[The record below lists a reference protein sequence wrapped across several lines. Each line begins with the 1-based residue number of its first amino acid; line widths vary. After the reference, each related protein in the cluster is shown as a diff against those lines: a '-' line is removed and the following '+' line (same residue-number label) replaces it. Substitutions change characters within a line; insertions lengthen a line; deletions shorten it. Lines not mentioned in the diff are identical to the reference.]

1 MAALER
7 LAAADLGK
15 RYAVRT
21 TLHWIASNLPL
32 MALALIL
39 ALLAWVVAVEE
50 GDPTLEVRYPQAIPI
65 TLSEPPQGMV
75 IVGDFDERAQIT
87 VRAPESILDSLKPDD
102 FTVGVD
108 LTNLDAGV
116 HQVPVQVTLN
126 KQPSRVLQV
135 EPEYVTLEVEP
146 EVVKTVPVRMQIVG
160 EPALGYLMRA
170 PIVVSRQVTVTG
182 PSTYVTQVVEAVTEI
197 SVQDAETSIEGEF
210 QLQIQDGEGQPVPY
224 VTWTPK
230 VTNVRIPVEPSGYYR
245 ALAVKVVLEG
255 QIAPGYRIT
264 DISVEP
270 PTVTVFGTPDVVAAL
285 PGFIE
290 TEAINVEGAQAD
302 VIERPALNASS
313 NVAVVPGQQP
323 VEVLVSVEAIESS
336 RTVEITPKL
345 QGLGPNLTATVSPET
360 VEVILSGPLPLLEIL
375 EAEDVRIVLD
385 LFELP
390 LGTHQLEPQVVVP
403 EGMTA
408 ESILPATVQVE
419 IFVAPRPTPTETSH
433 RMLGRQVIEG

>member
-1 MAALER
+1 
-7 LAAADLGK
+7 
-15 RYAVRT
+15 VRAT
-21 TLHWIASNLPL
+21 VRWIASNLLL
-32 MALALIL
+32 MALAIVL

-65 TLSEPPQGMV
+65 TRSEPPQGTV

-87 VRAPESILDSLKPDD
+87 VRAPESILNSLKPDD

-108 LTNLDAGV
+108 LTNLDQGTN
-116 HQVPVQVTLN
+116 QVPVQVTLN
-126 KQPSRVLQV
+126 KNPSRVIQV
-135 EPEYVTLEVEP
+135 EPEYVTLEIEP
-146 EVVKTVPVRMQIVG
+146 EVTKTVPVRMQIVG

-170 PIVVSRQVTVTG
+170 PIVTSRQVTVTG

-197 SVQDAETSIEGEF
+197 SVQDTETSIEGEF
-210 QLQIQDGEGQPVPY
+210 ELQIQDSEGQPVPY
-224 VTWTPK
+224 ITWMPK
-230 VTNVRIPVEPSGYYR
+230 VTNVRIPIEPSGYYR
-245 ALAVKVVLEG
+245 ALAVKVVFEG

-290 TEAINVEGAQAD
+290 TEPINVEGAQAD
-302 VIERPALNASS
+302 VIERPALNGTS

-336 RTVEITPKL
+336 LTVEITPEL
-345 QGLGPNLTATVSPET
+345 QGLGPNLTTTVSPET
-360 VEVILSGPLPLLEIL
+360 VEVILSGPLPLLETL
-375 EAEDVRIVLD
+375 EAKDVRIVLD

-390 LGTHQLEPQVVVP
+390 LGTHQLDPQVVVP

-408 ESILPATVQVE
+408 KSILPATVQVE
-419 IFVAPRPTPTETSH
+419 IFIAPRPTPTETSH
-433 RMLGRQVIEG
+433 RRLEKQVIEG

>member
-1 MAALER
+1 MRAT
-7 LAAADLGK
+7 
-15 RYAVRT
+15 VR
-21 TLHWIASNLPL
+21 WIASNLPL
-32 MALALIL
+32 MALAIVL
-39 ALLAWVVAVEE
+39 ALLAWVVAVEAE
-50 GDPTLEVRYPQAIPI
+50 DPTLEVRYPQAIPI
-65 TLSEPPQGMV
+65 TRSEPPQGMV
-75 IVGDFDERAQIT
+75 VVGDFDERVQIT
-87 VRAPESILDSLKPDD
+87 VRAPESILNSLKPDD

-108 LTNLDAGV
+108 LTNLDQGI

-126 KQPSRVLQV
+126 KDPSRVIQV

-170 PIVVSRQVTVTG
+170 PIVTSRQVTVTG
-182 PSTYVTQVVEAVTEI
+182 PSTYVARVVEAVTEI

-210 QLQIQDGEGQPVPY
+210 ELQIQDSEGQPVPY

-230 VTNVRIPVEPSGYYR
+230 VTNVRIPIEPSGYYR

-290 TEAINVEGAQAD
+290 TEPINVEGVQAD
-302 VIERPALNASS
+302 VIERPALNGTS

-336 RTVEITPKL
+336 LTVEITPEL

-360 VEVILSGPLPLLEIL
+360 VEVILSGPLPVLETL

-433 RMLGRQVIEG
+433 RRLETQVIEG

>member
-1 MAALER
+1 
-7 LAAADLGK
+7 
-15 RYAVRT
+15 VRAT
-21 TLHWIASNLPL
+21 VRWIASNLLL
-32 MALALIL
+32 MALAIVL

-65 TLSEPPQGMV
+65 TRSEPPQGTV
-75 IVGDFDERAQIT
+75 IVGDFDERAHIT
-87 VRAPESILDSLKPDD
+87 VRAPESILNSLKPDD

-108 LTNLDAGV
+108 LTNLDQGI

-126 KQPSRVLQV
+126 KNPSRVIQV
-135 EPEYVTLEVEP
+135 EPEYVTLEIEP
-146 EVVKTVPVRMQIVG
+146 EVTKTVPVRMQIVG

-170 PIVVSRQVTVTG
+170 PIVTSRQVTVTG

-197 SVQDAETSIEGEF
+197 SVQDTETSIEGEF
-210 QLQIQDGEGQPVPY
+210 ELQIQDSEGQPVPY
-224 VTWTPK
+224 ITWMPK
-230 VTNVRIPVEPSGYYR
+230 VTNVRIPIEPSGYYR
-245 ALAVKVVLEG
+245 ALAVKVVFEG

-290 TEAINVEGAQAD
+290 TEPINVEGAQAD
-302 VIERPALNASS
+302 VIERPALNGTS

-336 RTVEITPKL
+336 LTVEITPEL
-345 QGLGPNLTATVSPET
+345 QGLGPNLTTTVSPET
-360 VEVILSGPLPLLEIL
+360 VEVILSGPLPLLETL
-375 EAEDVRIVLD
+375 EAKDVRIVLD

-408 ESILPATVQVE
+408 KSILPATVQVE
-419 IFVAPRPTPTETSH
+419 IFIAPRPTPTETSH
-433 RMLGRQVIEG
+433 RRLEKQVIEG

>member
-1 MAALER
+1 M
-7 LAAADLGK
+7 
-15 RYAVRT
+15 
-21 TLHWIASNLPL
+21 
-32 MALALIL
+32 
-39 ALLAWVVAVEE
+39 VV
-50 GDPTLEVRYPQAIPI
+50 
-65 TLSEPPQGMV
+65 
-75 IVGDFDERAQIT
+75 VGDFDERVQIT
-87 VRAPESILDSLKPDD
+87 VRAPESILNSLKLDD
-102 FTVGVD
+102 FAVGVD
-108 LTNLDAGV
+108 LTNLDQGI

-126 KQPSRVLQV
+126 KDPSRVIQV

-210 QLQIQDGEGQPVPY
+210 ELQIQDSEGQPVPY

-230 VTNVRIPVEPSGYYR
+230 VTNVRIPIEPSGYYR

-290 TEAINVEGAQAD
+290 TEPINVEGVQAD
-302 VIERPALNASS
+302 VIERPALNGTS

-336 RTVEITPKL
+336 LTVEITPEL

-360 VEVILSGPLPLLEIL
+360 VEVILSGPLPVLETL

-433 RMLGRQVIEG
+433 RRLETQVIEG

>member
-1 MAALER
+1 MRAT
-7 LAAADLGK
+7 
-15 RYAVRT
+15 VR
-21 TLHWIASNLPL
+21 WIASNLLL
-32 MALALIL
+32 MALAIVL

-65 TLSEPPQGMV
+65 TRSEPPQGTV

-87 VRAPESILDSLKPDD
+87 VRAPESILNSLKPDD

-108 LTNLDAGV
+108 LTNLDQGTN
-116 HQVPVQVTLN
+116 QVPVQVTLN
-126 KQPSRVLQV
+126 KNPSRVIQV
-135 EPEYVTLEVEP
+135 EPEYVTLEIEP
-146 EVVKTVPVRMQIVG
+146 EVTKTVPVRMQIVG

-170 PIVVSRQVTVTG
+170 PIVTSRQVTVTG

-197 SVQDAETSIEGEF
+197 SVQDTETSIEGEF
-210 QLQIQDGEGQPVPY
+210 ELQIQDSEGQPVPY
-224 VTWTPK
+224 ITWMPK
-230 VTNVRIPVEPSGYYR
+230 VTNVRIPIEPSGYYR
-245 ALAVKVVLEG
+245 ALAVKVVFEG

-290 TEAINVEGAQAD
+290 TEPINVEGAQAD
-302 VIERPALNASS
+302 VIERPALNGTS

-336 RTVEITPKL
+336 LTVEVTPEL
-345 QGLGPNLTATVSPET
+345 QGLGPNLTTTVSPET
-360 VEVILSGPLPLLEIL
+360 VEVILSGPLPLLETL
-375 EAEDVRIVLD
+375 EAKDVRIVLD

-390 LGTHQLEPQVVVP
+390 LGTHQLDPQVVVP

-408 ESILPATVQVE
+408 KSILPATVQVE
-419 IFVAPRPTPTETSH
+419 IFIAPRPTPTETSH
-433 RMLGRQVIEG
+433 RRLEKQVIEG